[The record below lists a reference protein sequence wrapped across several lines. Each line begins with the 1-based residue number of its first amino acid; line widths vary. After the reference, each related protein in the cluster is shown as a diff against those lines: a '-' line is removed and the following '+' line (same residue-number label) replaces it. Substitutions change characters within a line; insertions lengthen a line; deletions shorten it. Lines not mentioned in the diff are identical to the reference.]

1 MMKALVIGATGA
13 TGKSLVHQLL
23 ADDDYDEVVVFVRKP
38 FAITHPKLSVYVVD
52 FDNISTWQEHV
63 RGDVLYS
70 CLGTTQKQAGTRQAF
85 YDIDF
90 GYQYR
95 IAKVAHHNQV
105 PRYVLISSHGAS
117 PHSLSFYLKTKGE
130 LEQAVGKLGF
140 HQCVIMRPP
149 LLKRPNSDRFGE
161 KVGEWVLGG
170 LSRLPVQ
177 FLQSHKPLD
186 VESLAVAMRQ
196 AVALGKTGVIDKN
209 EIWQMV
215 A

>member
-1 MMKALVIGATGA
+1 MKALVIGATGA
-13 TGKSLVHQLL
+13 TGTALVHQLL
-23 ADDDYDEVVVFVRKP
+23 ADDEYHSVVVFVRKP
-38 FAITHPKLSVYVVD
+38 LTITHPKLSVCVVD
-52 FDNISTWQEHV
+52 FDNISAWQEQV

-85 YDIDF
+85 HAIDF
-90 GYQYR
+90 GYQYH

-105 PRYVLISSHGAS
+105 PRYVLISADWANQ
-117 PHSLSFYLKTKGE
+117 HSLSFYLKTKGE
-130 LEQAVGKLGF
+130 LEQAVSELGF

-161 KVGEWVLGG
+161 KVGEWVLGR

-177 FLQSHKPLD
+177 FLQSQKPLGVD
-186 VESLAVAMRQ
+186 SLAFAMRQ
-196 AVALGKTGVIDKN
+196 AVALGKTGVIDKD

-215 A
+215 S